1 MEEDLV
7 LGDSDEV
14 EYIEEV
20 EGYTYPEYIS
30 TSVDVLNMLESANA
44 MTKEDAERVE
54 ELKKLC
60 FEMLEYSVKS
70 MHQMLFINDI
80 AD

>member
-7 LGDSDEV
+7 LGESDEV
-14 EYIEEV
+14 EYVEEEFGYGYPQYISSSVEVLTMLETANPMTKEEV
-20 EGYTYPEYIS
+20 E
-30 TSVDVLNMLESANA
+30 
-44 MTKEDAERVE
+44 RVQ

>member
-70 MHQMLFINDI
+70 MHQMLFNSDI

>member
-7 LGDSDEV
+7 LGESDEV
-14 EYIEEV
+14 EYIEEELGYSYPQFISSSV
-20 EGYTYPEYIS
+20 E
-30 TSVDVLNMLESANA
+30 VLTMLETANP
-44 MTKEDAERVE
+44 MTKEEVQRVE

-70 MHQMLFINDI
+70 MHVMLFNSDI

>member
-7 LGDSDEV
+7 LGNEDEV
-14 EYIEEV
+14 EYIEE
-20 EGYTYPEYIS
+20 ELGYGYPQYIS
-30 TSVDVLNMLESANA
+30 SSVEVLTMLETANP
-44 MTKEDAERVE
+44 MTKEEVQRVE

-70 MHQMLFINDI
+70 MHTMLFINDI

>member
-1 MEEDLV
+1 MEDDLV
-7 LGDSDEV
+7 LGESDEV
-14 EYIEEV
+14 EYIEEELGYSYPQFISSSV
-20 EGYTYPEYIS
+20 E
-30 TSVDVLNMLESANA
+30 VLTMLETANP
-44 MTKEDAERVE
+44 MTKEDMQRVE